1 MIAAASNTR
10 RANSRERDM
19 AKAKEEGKD
28 KRGEQHT
35 RVDDNTQKRR
45 AANQNGTHTHTHT
58 QTHTHQT
65 RRSNKRKW
73 NTHTYTHTHT
83 RKDAETHQIGTRRRG
98 GGGWRWDG
106 GERAGWCRAPLGEQI
121 KKTQDELRWV
131 GVELPLE
138 NKSRKHRM
146 NFSGS

>member
-45 AANQNGTHTHTHT
+45 AANQNGTHTHTHK
-58 QTHTHQT
+58 HTHQT
-65 RRSNKRKW
+65 RRSNKRKR
-73 NTHTYTHTHT
+73 NTHTHT

-98 GGGWRWDG
+98 GVEVGWWGKGGLVSSSPWRTNQEDTG
-106 GERAGWCRAPLGEQI
+106 
-121 KKTQDELRWV
+121 
-131 GVELPLE
+131 
-138 NKSRKHRM
+138 
-146 NFSGS
+146 

>member
-45 AANQNGTHTHTHT
+45 AANQNGTHTHTHK
-58 QTHTHQT
+58 HTHQT

-73 NTHTYTHTHT
+73 NTHTHT
-83 RKDAETHQIGTRRRG
+83 RTRVKM
-98 GGGWRWDG
+98 
-106 GERAGWCRAPLGEQI
+106 Q
-121 KKTQDELRWV
+121 
-131 GVELPLE
+131 
-138 NKSRKHRM
+138 KHTR
-146 NFSGS
+146 

>member
-45 AANQNGTHTHTHT
+45 ATNQSGTHTHTHT
-58 QTHTHQT
+58 HTSNEEIQQKKEEHTHA
-65 RRSNKRKW
+65 
-73 NTHTYTHTHT
+73 H
-83 RKDAETHQIGTRRRG
+83 A
-98 GGGWRWDG
+98 
-106 GERAGWCRAPLGEQI
+106 
-121 KKTQDELRWV
+121 
-131 GVELPLE
+131 
-138 NKSRKHRM
+138 
-146 NFSGS
+146 

>member
-58 QTHTHQT
+58 
-65 RRSNKRKW
+65 
-73 NTHTYTHTHT
+73 NTHSKRGDPTKESGTHTHTHT
-83 RKDAETHQIGTRRRG
+83 RTRVKM
-98 GGGWRWDG
+98 
-106 GERAGWCRAPLGEQI
+106 Q
-121 KKTQDELRWV
+121 
-131 GVELPLE
+131 
-138 NKSRKHRM
+138 KHTR
-146 NFSGS
+146 

>member
-58 QTHTHQT
+58 
-65 RRSNKRKW
+65 
-73 NTHTYTHTHT
+73 NTHIKRGDPTKESGTHTHT
-83 RKDAETHQIGTRRRG
+83 HAH
-98 GGGWRWDG
+98 
-106 GERAGWCRAPLGEQI
+106 A
-121 KKTQDELRWV
+121 
-131 GVELPLE
+131 
-138 NKSRKHRM
+138 
-146 NFSGS
+146 

>member
-58 QTHTHQT
+58 HKHTHQT

-73 NTHTYTHTHT
+73 NTHTHTHTH
-83 RKDAETHQIGTRRRG
+83 AH
-98 GGGWRWDG
+98 
-106 GERAGWCRAPLGEQI
+106 
-121 KKTQDELRWV
+121 V
-131 GVELPLE
+131 
-138 NKSRKHRM
+138 
-146 NFSGS
+146 

>member
-45 AANQNGTHTHTHT
+45 ATNQSGTHTHTHT
-58 QTHTHQT
+58 HTHI
-65 RRSNKRKW
+65 KRGDPTKERG
-73 NTHTYTHTHT
+73 THT
-83 RKDAETHQIGTRRRG
+83 RTRVKM
-98 GGGWRWDG
+98 
-106 GERAGWCRAPLGEQI
+106 Q
-121 KKTQDELRWV
+121 
-131 GVELPLE
+131 
-138 NKSRKHRM
+138 KHTR
-146 NFSGS
+146 

>member
-45 AANQNGTHTHTHT
+45 ATNQSGTHTH
-58 QTHTHQT
+58 THTHQT
-65 RRSNKRKW
+65 RRSNKRKR
-73 NTHTYTHTHT
+73 NTHTHT

-98 GGGWRWDG
+98 GVEVGWWGKGGLVSSSPWRTNQEDTG
-106 GERAGWCRAPLGEQI
+106 
-121 KKTQDELRWV
+121 
-131 GVELPLE
+131 
-138 NKSRKHRM
+138 
-146 NFSGS
+146 

>member
-58 QTHTHQT
+58 SNEEIQQKKEEHTHA
-65 RRSNKRKW
+65 
-73 NTHTYTHTHT
+73 H
-83 RKDAETHQIGTRRRG
+83 A
-98 GGGWRWDG
+98 
-106 GERAGWCRAPLGEQI
+106 
-121 KKTQDELRWV
+121 
-131 GVELPLE
+131 
-138 NKSRKHRM
+138 
-146 NFSGS
+146 

>member
-45 AANQNGTHTHTHT
+45 ATNQSGTHTHTHT
-58 QTHTHQT
+58 HI
-65 RRSNKRKW
+65 KRGDPTKERG
-73 NTHTYTHTHT
+73 THT
-83 RKDAETHQIGTRRRG
+83 RTRVKM
-98 GGGWRWDG
+98 
-106 GERAGWCRAPLGEQI
+106 Q
-121 KKTQDELRWV
+121 
-131 GVELPLE
+131 
-138 NKSRKHRM
+138 KHTR
-146 NFSGS
+146 